1 MKKKKKVVIGVALGV
16 FVTAAAAAGIAI
28 KYVKDGSILPTVGQK
43 VEGSV
48 YVDSVEKIMDPA
60 VGGAIQRYSGVI
72 EPQKT
77 WKIEGSDKKV
87 KEIYVEEGDEVKVG
101 QDLFIYDTAEAE
113 ESLIEAEIEK
123 DRLSSEIE
131 TAKARIESLTAER
144 AKVTGEDE
152 RLEYTNLIQ
161 TQENSLK
168 RSEYDLQK
176 QKVTIEQLKNS
187 IANATVQSEMDGI
200 VKSINENS
208 NENPYGGDEESNAF
222 MTILAK
228 GSYRVKG
235 TVNEQNRNSIM
246 EGLPVIVH
254 SRVDESITWNGT
266 MGSLD
271 TENTASNGNEM
282 YYGMGSGNDASSSNY
297 NFYVDL
303 ESSEGLILGQH
314 VFIEIDNGQN
324 KHPDGVWLGSYY
336 IVQDDSGAYVWAADS
351 RDCMEKRT
359 VTLGEFDEE
368 LNQYEI
374 KEGLTEEDYIAFPS
388 DDIQEGMKAERNL
401 DNATV
406 GIGSSGNGGYE
417 GEIQAYP
424 EEEFL
429 DEGLSEEEYL
439 DEGLSEEEF
448 LDEGLSEE
456 EILDEG
462 LSEDEVLDEGIS
474 EEEYPDEEA
483 NGEESQNILLGEE
496 EIQ

>member
-16 FVTAAAAAGIAI
+16 FVTAAAATGIAI
-28 KYVKDGSILPTVGQK
+28 KYVKDGSILPTGGQK

-60 VGGAIQRYSGVI
+60 VGGVIQRYSGVI

-77 WKIEGSDKKV
+77 WKIETSDKKV
-87 KEIYVEEGDEVKVG
+87 KEIYVEEGDEVKAG

-176 QKVTIEQLKNS
+176 QTVTIEQLKKS

-200 VKSINENS
+200 VKSINENP
-208 NENPYGGDEESNAF
+208 NENSYSGDEESNAF

-254 SRVDESITWNGT
+254 SRVDENITWNGT

-282 YYGMGSGNDASSSNY
+282 YYGMNSGNDTSSSNY

-303 ESSEGLILGQH
+303 ETSEGLILGQH

-388 DDIQEGMKAERNL
+388 DEIQAGMKAERNL
-401 DNATV
+401 ENATV
-406 GIGSSGNGGYE
+406 GIGASGESGYE
-417 GEIQAYP
+417 GDVQAYP
-424 EEEFL
+424 EDEGIAEDEYL
-429 DEGLSEEEYL
+429 DEGISEEEYL
-439 DEGLSEEEF
+439 DEGISEEEY
-448 LDEGLSEE
+448 
-456 EILDEG
+456 
-462 LSEDEVLDEGIS
+462 LDEGIS
-474 EEEYPDEEA
+474 EEEYPDE
-483 NGEESQNILLGEE
+483 GTDEETGQNILLGEE
-496 EIQ
+496 EQQ